1 MKKIRRIPVWHLVG
15 AMFVIGVAPECWA
28 GFSPSEVLTFSP
40 SERTQDLQKVQK
52 FLETKMV
59 RERFKDLGFTPE
71 EIQMKLSG
79 LSDPQVHPMALHL
92 DEMKVAGDGG
102 AIFIAVFLIAVL
114 VILIIYASGHRIVL
128 K

>member
-1 MKKIRRIPVWHLVG
+1 
-15 AMFVIGVAPECWA
+15 MFVIGVAPECLA
-28 GFSPSEVLTFSP
+28 GFSP
-40 SERTQDLQKVQK
+40 SERTQDLQKIQK

-92 DEMKVAGDGG
+92 DEMKLAGDGV
-102 AIFIAVFLIAVL
+102 AILIAVFLIALL